1 MTSDLSVVYDPM
13 SPAVQADPY
22 SVYAQ
27 LRRSAPVLYVESL
40 DAYAVSRYADVA
52 RVMHD
57 HETFSSQA
65 MAALVARPVELTA
78 DLGPDS
84 GQDVFGMSIIGTDGD
99 AHARLRLIV
108 NRGFTPRRVAA
119 QEREIRRIA
128 SSFVDDFVERG
139 GGDLQSSVAVP
150 FPTAVI
156 ASLLGVDPD
165 QRDDFRRWSEHMV
178 IAVFEPNTTAH
189 QDDIARS
196 SEEMGRW
203 LDEVIEVRSRTLG
216 DDLISVLLRAELEGG
231 ALTPEELRTFVF
243 TLLVAGSI
251 TTAYLIG
258 RTVDVLVHEP
268 GLLELARRDN
278 ELLARAVEETLRFD
292 APVQMMFRTTTVPV
306 QIAGTDVPAGAT
318 VLPLIGSANRDED
331 AFPEPDRFDLARNSR
346 DHLTFGHGSHFC
358 LGAALARLEARI
370 LIEQLLT
377 RAAILEPA
385 GEPDHVSS
393 LVFRGPTRL
402 PLTVA

>member
-1 MTSDLSVVYDPM
+1 MTSGLSVAYDPM

-22 SVYAQ
+22 PVYAQ
-27 LRRSAPVLYVESL
+27 LRRSTPVLYVESL
-40 DAYAVSRYADVA
+40 DAYAVSRHADVA

-57 HETFSSQA
+57 HDTFSSGA
-65 MAALVARPVELTA
+65 MAALVSRPVELTA
-78 DLGPDS
+78 EQGPSSDR
-84 GQDVFGMSIIGTDGD
+84 DPFGMSIIGTDGD

-108 NRGFTPRRVAA
+108 NRGFTPRRMAE
-119 QEREIRRIA
+119 QEREIRMIA
-128 SSFVDDFVERG
+128 GSFVDDFVERG

-203 LDEVIEVRSRTLG
+203 LDEVIAVRSRALG

-258 RTVDVLVHEP
+258 RSVIALMCEP
-268 GLLELARRDN
+268 GLLERAREDA
-278 ELLARAVEETLRFD
+278 ELIPGIVEETLRFD

-318 VLPLIGSANRDED
+318 VLPLIGAANRDES
-331 AFPEPDRFDLARNSR
+331 AFPAPDRFDPARNSR
-346 DHLTFGHGSHFC
+346 DHLTFGHGAHFC

-370 LIEQLLT
+370 LVEQLLA
-377 RAAILEPA
+377 RAPTLEAA
-385 GEPDHVSS
+385 GEPEHVTS

-402 PLTVA
+402 PITAS